1 MDEGDRMN
9 KDSLPQDV
17 LDALRAGNK
26 IAAIARLRETRK
38 IGLAEAKALIDHL
51 AQAHKGSHP
60 HPHPH
65 PHAHTPRPRRPGL
78 SPGEVPG
85 SSSSAVTVVLLLA
98 ILAFAAWRYLA

>member
-1 MDEGDRMN
+1 MN
-9 KDSLPQDV
+9 KDSLPQEV

-38 IGLAEAKALIDHL
+38 IGLAEAKGVIDHF

-60 HPHPH
+60 HPHA
-65 PHAHTPRPRRPGL
+65 HAQTPRPGRPGL